1 MLWTLLTLA
10 VWLMI
15 GAGVLWILLQ
25 MVVGVL
31 NLPENFRQHRDNVH
45 RSEAE
50 REAERT
56 LLRTNRLAHFTPHGP
71 IRDRYDIPWNVRM
84 VAERY
89 PVISRSA
96 KAPEIAHQLEHWY
109 TVRDN
114 YGYLPMKARI
124 HVRTV
129 QREIAAMVRELHHR

>member
-1 MLWTLLTLA
+1 MLWTILTIA

-15 GAGVLWILLQ
+15 GAGVLALLLQ

-31 NLPENFRQHRDNVH
+31 NLPENVRQQRDNVH

-71 IRDRYDIPWNVRM
+71 IRDRYDIPWDVRA
-84 VAERY
+84 VAECY
-89 PVISRSA
+89 PFILPSA
-96 KAPEIAHQLEHWY
+96 KGPEIAHKLEHWY
-109 TVRDN
+109 TVRAN
-114 YGYLPMKARI
+114 YGYLKVKARI
-124 HVRTV
+124 HVRPAV
-129 QREIAAMVRELHHR
+129 HRVAP